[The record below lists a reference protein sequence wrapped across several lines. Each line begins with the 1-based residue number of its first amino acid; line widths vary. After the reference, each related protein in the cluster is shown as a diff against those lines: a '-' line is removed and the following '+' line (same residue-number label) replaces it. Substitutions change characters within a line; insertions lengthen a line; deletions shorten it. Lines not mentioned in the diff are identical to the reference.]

1 MVYPRELHERWQQE
15 FKALQTSSERV
26 DWVAQRVEERK
37 AINAV
42 QVMMQ
47 FENGANPLL
56 SSSMPNVAKNG
67 QSL

>member
-15 FKALQTSSERV
+15 YRALQTSSERV

-42 QVMMQ
+42 QFMKQ
-47 FENGANPLL
+47 FE
-56 SSSMPNVAKNG
+56 KRR
-67 QSL
+67 

>member
-15 FKALQTSSERV
+15 YRALQTSSERV

-42 QVMMQ
+42 QFMKQ
-47 FENGANPLL
+47 F
-56 SSSMPNVAKNG
+56 
-67 QSL
+67 